1 MLLLPSRLFFLVREE
16 AKREEG
22 VDFIGCCAREV
33 CCHGDVFLVIDG
45 SICRPCMIYRIAYSL
60 TCLQLCTGLCWTLC
74 WPLMCTWFSVILRKV
89 DVSELMFRRAEVPR
103 FVARSGLVPVAI
115 SSSLA
120 LR

>member
-1 MLLLPSRLFFLVREE
+1 MLLLPSWLFFFVREE

-22 VDFIGCCAREV
+22 VDFIECCAREV

-60 TCLQLCTGLCWTLC
+60 TCLQLCTGLS
-74 WPLMCTWFSVILRKV
+74 PLMCTWFSVILRKV
-89 DVSELMFRRAEVPR
+89 DVSVLMFRRAEVPR